1 MPTARTAATSRT
13 GDGGCDVP
21 GSRIVPLGNCIGQY
35 QANGTQLGNE
45 WILSG
50 RVDYNLSDK
59 DHLFWRV
66 KMDHGTQPTSVDF
79 INPAFTAD
87 SYPAFV

>member
-1 MPTARTAATSRT
+1 MLAGAATNPNGVRLRCS
-13 GDGGCDVP
+13 GCRQLHLPVP
-21 GSRIVPLGNCIGQY
+21 VTNGSQN
-35 QANGTQLGNE
+35 GNE
-45 WILSG
+45 YILSG

-79 INPAFTAD
+79 INPAFSAREL
-87 SYPAFV
+87 SAVV